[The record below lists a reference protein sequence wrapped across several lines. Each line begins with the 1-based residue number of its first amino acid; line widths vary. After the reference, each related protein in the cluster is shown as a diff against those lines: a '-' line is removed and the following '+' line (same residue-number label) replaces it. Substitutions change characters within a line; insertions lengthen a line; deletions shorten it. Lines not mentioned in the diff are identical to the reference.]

1 MDINEEGTIYY
12 STDGSTWQQ
21 YTNPI
26 KLEKTATIYY
36 YGVDANGNKAE
47 AQEITVPV
55 KTEET
60 QPTTPVT
67 PTPGAQSNVIPVTP
81 TPGAQSNVTVLPRI
95 SSISMAEGQASVSH
109 YAMPAPTT
117 PQPVKKASYPSP
129 HKTAAGTSYLALA
142 LIAILIIAALAYIK
156 RGSILH
162 AINNVKSTPKG
173 K

>member
-36 YGVDANGNKAE
+36 YGVDASGNRAE
-47 AQEITVPV
+47 TQEITVPV

-67 PTPGAQSNVIPVTP
+67 PTPGTQSNVI
-81 TPGAQSNVTVLPRI
+81 VLPRI
-95 SSISMAEGQASVSH
+95 SSISMVEGRASVSH

-117 PQPVKKASYPSP
+117 PQPVKKASHPSP
-129 HKTAAGTSYLALA
+129 HKLATGTSYLALA
-142 LIAILIIAALAYIK
+142 LIAILIVAGLAYIK

-162 AINNVKSTPKG
+162 AINNVKSTPKS